1 MNESAI
7 EVKNVTKIFEE
18 VSALDNIS
26 FKVRKNTIF
35 GLVGPDGAGKT
46 TMIRI
51 MCGLLRA
58 DSGEVDFTGLDLG
71 EGKKKSII
79 KNEIG
84 YLSQKFSLYT
94 DLTVDENIQFIADI
108 HGVKDFEKRRD
119 ELLHFTRLKDF
130 RHFQAGKLSGGMKQK
145 LALACTLIYRPKI
158 IFLDEPTTGVDP
170 VSRREFWVILSG
182 LLKENITILIS
193 TPYMDEAERFNYIV
207 MMNNGKVISEGTPT
221 DIKSSLKL
229 AIMEVVC
236 SPVRDAYKILKNIEN
251 SDIQMFGDR
260 LNIVFK
266 GKSMELE
273 EISVLLKKN
282 NIEIDDIRMKLPSLE
297 NVFIEL
303 MENDNDESDGQ

>member
-7 EVKNVTKIFEE
+7 EVKNVTKKFEE
-18 VSALDNIS
+18 VSALDDIS
-26 FKVRKNTIF
+26 FKVKKNKIF

-58 DSGEVDFTGLDLG
+58 DSGEVDFTDLDLG

-108 HGVKDFEKRRD
+108 HGVNDFEKRRD

-207 MMNNGKVISEGTPT
+207 MMNNGKVISEGTPAK
-221 DIKSSLKL
+221 IKSSLKM

-236 SPVRDAYKILKNIEN
+236 NPVRDAYKILKNIEN
-251 SDIQMFGDR
+251 ADIQMFGDR

-266 GKSMELE
+266 GNPMELE
-273 EISVLLKKN
+273 EITLLLKNN

-303 MENDNDESDGQ
+303 METDND

>member
-1 MNESAI
+1 MNINESAI
-7 EVKNVTKIFEE
+7 EVKNVVKKFEE
-18 VSALDNIS
+18 VAALDNIS
-26 FKVRKNTIF
+26 FNVKKNTIF

-51 MCGLLRA
+51 MCGLLKA
-58 DSGEVDFTGLDLG
+58 DSGEVDFTGLDPG
-71 EGKKKSII
+71 DSKRKSKI

-119 ELLHFTRLKDF
+119 ELLQFTRLKDF

-221 DIKSSLKL
+221 EIKSSLKM

-251 SDIQMFGDR
+251 ADIQMFGDR

-266 GKSMELE
+266 GNPMELE
-273 EISVLLKKN
+273 EVTSLLINN
-282 NIEIDDIRMKLPSLE
+282 NIEIDDVRMKLPSLE

-303 MENDNDESDGQ
+303 MENDND

>member
-1 MNESAI
+1 MNINESAI
-7 EVKNVTKIFEE
+7 EVKNVVKKFEE
-18 VSALDNIS
+18 VAALDNIS
-26 FKVRKNTIF
+26 FNVKKNTIF

-51 MCGLLRA
+51 MCGLLTA
-58 DSGEVDFTGLDLG
+58 DSGEVDFTGLDPG
-71 EGKKKSII
+71 DSKRKSKI

-119 ELLHFTRLKDF
+119 ELLQFTRLKDF

-221 DIKSSLKL
+221 EIKSSLKM

-251 SDIQMFGDR
+251 ADIQMFGDR

-266 GKSMELE
+266 GNPMELE
-273 EISVLLKKN
+273 EVTSLLINN
-282 NIEIDDIRMKLPSLE
+282 NIEIDDVRMKLPSLE

-303 MENDNDESDGQ
+303 MENENS